1 MSTLPKDPMILLSY
15 INTQLRDNY
24 SSLGEMCQI
33 LDLDELHIR
42 KTLSDIGFEYVSEK
56 IVSVRMCRFYLNKGV
71 QVRPVLSLVPPLKG
85 AENR

>member
-42 KTLSDIGFEYVSEK
+42 NMCLKK

>member
-1 MSTLPKDPMILLSY
+1 MIFYKMEMTKEKGEDMSQLPKDPVMLLSY

-33 LDLDELHIR
+33 LDLNELHIR

-56 IVSVRMCRFYLNKGV
+56 NCFR
-71 QVRPVLSLVPPLKG
+71 
-85 AENR
+85 